1 MAPFPTSASAANSAA
16 ATADAGGGLDEVRA
30 RAEESL
36 AASEE
41 SKRNQA
47 RSRMIAEG
55 RLVEMPAGLTKAE
68 TKIEIEVRAAEW
80 QRLARGQEWGNLRAA
95 LAQTVTQGPSGGA
108 LAF

>member
-1 MAPFPTSASAANSAA
+1 M
-16 ATADAGGGLDEVRA
+16 
-30 RAEESL
+30 

-41 SKRNQA
+41 SKRKQA
-47 RSRMIAEG
+47 SSRAIAEG

-68 TKIEIEVRAAEW
+68 TKIELERRAAAW
-80 QRLARGQEWGNLRAA
+80 QRLARGQEWGSLRAA